1 MIKTEPVQVKYTNRL
16 KSAQC
21 CLCYYHNLLNQLT
34 QVSIRRFRAIER
46 LLILSGRYGLLM

>member
-21 CLCYYHNLLNQLT
+21 RVCYYHNLLNQLF
-34 QVSIRRFRAIER
+34 QYVVSEQ
-46 LLILSGRYGLLM
+46 LSAS